1 MPLLNDFRVHVR
13 GNTVLPPSVDCFLQ
27 QVGDVTAQCQAPW
40 LVGVKPQG
48 LCFDVLAGSPED
60 TRSANRKSGLSFAN
74 GLYPLSAWSRNSQT
88 VPLRGRH
95 GRQRGKLQSTTNPPV
110 RRQTAPFPPKS
121 PVSSKTLVAREKP
134 KCALIGGRL
143 PSSLRNWL
151 SRSPP
156 AQPPHQPIRMHEAH
170 GVGNQQ
176 GPRSARFLETRL
188 ASLKTAKRKPPRE
201 VRPSSTGP
209 GSWAECRPQPLPDS
223 WDTAS
228 ADLSDSLLPL
238 RKGRSLSQP
247 LREKYLHLRPR
258 DRARQPDRS
267 IGSRNETHGI
277 GWWQRTQFWPAS
289 AEFDEAAAPGMDTRE
304 RGWRVWVSPRLRLRL
319 GRR

>member
-1 MPLLNDFRVHVR
+1 M
-13 GNTVLPPSVDCFLQ
+13 LPPSVDCFLQ
-27 QVGDVTAQCQAPW
+27 QGGDVTAQCQAPW

-48 LCFDVLAGSPED
+48 LCFDVLAGSRPED

-74 GLYPLSAWSRNSQT
+74 GLYPLSAWSRNSHT
-88 VPLRGRH
+88 VPL
-95 GRQRGKLQSTTNPPV
+95 
-110 RRQTAPFPPKS
+110 
-121 PVSSKTLVAREKP
+121 AREAREAAREAAINNKPTCSSSHSSLPAQVQSAAKLSWHEQKP
-134 KCALIGGRL
+134 KCALIDGRL
-143 PSSLRNWL
+143 PSSLRNCL

-176 GPRSARFLETRL
+176 GPRSARLLETRL
-188 ASLKTAKRKPPRE
+188 ASLLTAKRKPPRE

-267 IGSRNETHGI
+267 ISSRNETHGI
-277 GWWQRTQFWPAS
+277 GWWQRTQFWPTS